1 MLVFCSVSLVY
12 AEDIPKL
19 LLSSIEEEL
28 EACEPDEYY
37 DCVDFEPETFYIYTL
52 ESSIEDGGIFEIDIS
67 REYELSFEQVYSF
80 PYYVDGYVYVV
91 DEEGERE
98 YVGNIRNGSILSD
111 FLDVPGEYEID
122 MYKKGIF
129 LLQEHWWQPIAS
141 LLFSN
146 VVYAEDEGEFIGTL
160 HFSLVEK
167 VDESECCSTIVFLPG
182 IKGSVLKS
190 GEDSLWPPSMSVF
203 GSEDVL
209 KLALNDDGT
218 SVNDVVVDGVLN
230 NFYTTSVYQGFT
242 DYANNLVSDGIIN
255 EWQPFAYDWR
265 LPFSETLT
273 NGVKTPDGILDI
285 ISEIEMLAEN
295 SRTGKVS
302 IIAHSMGGLLGKE
315 LVQMLDEK
323 GESDLVDSFIMVG
336 SPQLGTPQAIGS
348 LLHGD
353 SEGILKGFI
362 VNSTSAR
369 SISKN
374 FETTYDLL
382 PSRTYFEKV
391 SDPVISFSESW
402 FQLFSIDGTW
412 YDYWGESIQNFVELQ
427 EFLSG
432 SGVIR
437 TSVYPKN
444 PQVPAVLRSDLLDNA
459 DMYHSMYDSYD
470 FPDNIHVVQ
479 IAGWVFRQL
488 NLFLIR

>member
-1 MLVFCSVSLVY
+1 
-12 AEDIPKL
+12 
-19 LLSSIEEEL
+19 
-28 EACEPDEYY
+28 
-37 DCVDFEPETFYIYTL
+37 
-52 ESSIEDGGIFEIDIS
+52 
-67 REYELSFEQVYSF
+67 
-80 PYYVDGYVYVV
+80 
-91 DEEGERE
+91 
-98 YVGNIRNGSILSD
+98 
-111 FLDVPGEYEID
+111 
-122 MYKKGIF
+122 
-129 LLQEHWWQPIAS
+129 
-141 LLFSN
+141 
-146 VVYAEDEGEFIGTL
+146 
-160 HFSLVEK
+160 
-167 VDESECCSTIVFLPG
+167 
-182 IKGSVLKS
+182 
-190 GEDSLWPPSMSVF
+190 
-203 GSEDVL
+203 
-209 KLALNDDGT
+209 
-218 SVNDVVVDGVLN
+218 
-230 NFYTTSVYQGFT
+230 
-242 DYANNLVSDGIIN
+242 
-255 EWQPFAYDWR
+255 
-265 LPFSETLT
+265 
-273 NGVKTPDGILDI
+273 
-285 ISEIEMLAEN
+285 MLAEN